1 MKKAYAFIT
10 LLLFIALVQIYEFAA
25 ERRFPQYSLLK
36 NKWVIRIIDNRPRT
50 RQESI
55 TAPEGEHVSVDHRTD
70 IDSIESKDVPQPP
83 SQPKPKPKAQ
93 PPKAKVEP
101 EPPTNQ
107 ESKEPEHKTSGH
119 YFHNDLLSL
128 WSAQELEGKPGDE
141 RIQKISPP
149 DLRPPQQP
157 ETRIKLPPLPS
168 GQLNSIRRVKIE
180 DGDKPVALTFDLCE
194 QADDKTGYDRTIVN
208 TLRAE
213 SIRATFFAGGKW
225 MRSHVDK
232 TQQLMADPNFEL
244 GNHGWTHGNL
254 RMIKGQRMLEQI
266 TWTQA
271 EYERIY
277 GLLQDKAERR
287 GLGDQF
293 SQVSPFMKNL
303 RFPYG
308 TCSGES
314 LDAVNQLGLAAI
326 QWDVVSADAA
336 KGQTAAAMAKKVV
349 SQVQPGSIVVFHANG
364 RGHGTAEA
372 LPKIIHEL
380 KVKGYRFVTVS
391 DLLDL
396 GDPVTSEECYEMRP
410 GDNLKYDAIF
420 GEGTGVK

>member
-1 MKKAYAFIT
+1 MKKVYVFIT
-10 LLLFIALVQIYEFAA
+10 LLLFIALIQIYEFAA
-25 ERRFPQYSLLK
+25 QRQFPQYSLLK
-36 NKWVIRIIDNRPRT
+36 NKWVTKLIDQIPGKVHET
-50 RQESI
+50 RRE
-55 TAPEGEHVSVDHRTD
+55 PKGEHVRADQRTD
-70 IDSIESKDVPQPP
+70 VDSIDSKDVPPP
-83 SQPKPKPKAQ
+83 PRQTKPQPKDQ
-93 PPKAKVEP
+93 PPKAKVESKP
-101 EPPTNQ
+101 SPNQ
-107 ESKEPEHKTSGH
+107 ESREPERRTSGH
-119 YFHNDLLSL
+119 YFHNALLSL
-128 WSAQELEGKPGDE
+128 WSPQELEGKPGDE
-141 RIQKISPP
+141 RIQKIRPP
-149 DLRPPQQP
+149 DLRPPQQVEP
-157 ETRIKLPPLPS
+157 RVKLPPLPS
-168 GQLNSIRRVKIE
+168 SHLNSIRRVKIE
-180 DGDKPVALTFDLCE
+180 AGDKPVALTFDLCE
-194 QADDKTGYDRTIVN
+194 QADDRTGYDRTIVN

-225 MRSHVDK
+225 MRNHVDK

-254 RMIKGQRMLEQI
+254 RMMKGQRMLEQI

-277 GLLQDKAERR
+277 GLLQEKAEKY
-287 GLGDQF
+287 GVSDQF
-293 SQVSPFMKNL
+293 SQVSPFMKTL

-314 LDAVNQLGLAAI
+314 LDAANQLGLAAI

-336 KGQTAAAMAKKVV
+336 KGQTAAAMTKKVV

-372 LPKIIHEL
+372 LPRIIHEL
-380 KVKGYRFVTVS
+380 RQNGYRFVTVS

-396 GDPVTSEECYEMRP
+396 GNPATSEECYEMKP